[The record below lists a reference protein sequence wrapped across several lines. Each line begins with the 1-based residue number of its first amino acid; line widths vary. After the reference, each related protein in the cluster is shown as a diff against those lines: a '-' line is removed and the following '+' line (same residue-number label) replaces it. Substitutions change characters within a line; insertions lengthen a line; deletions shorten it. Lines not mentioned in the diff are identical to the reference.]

1 MHKRLEA
8 GFTVV
13 EIMIGIALFGLIM
26 PTIIMGVVNVGR
38 LNDRA
43 ADLIKANIVAEE
55 KLESLRNAG
64 FNSLNQGTYDF
75 TSELDPTFSKPRN
88 AEYVVVDETPGVKSV
103 QVNIT
108 YNVYGSPKNL
118 SFKSII
124 SELGVSQ

>member
-1 MHKRLEA
+1 MHKRLED
-8 GFTVV
+8 GFTVI

-64 FNSLNQGTYDF
+64 FNTLNPGTYDF
-75 TSELDPTFSKPRN
+75 TSELHPTFSEPRN
-88 AEYVVVDETPGVKSV
+88 AEYVVADETPGVKSV
-103 QVNIT
+103 RVNIT
-108 YNVYGSPKNL
+108 YNVYGAPKNL